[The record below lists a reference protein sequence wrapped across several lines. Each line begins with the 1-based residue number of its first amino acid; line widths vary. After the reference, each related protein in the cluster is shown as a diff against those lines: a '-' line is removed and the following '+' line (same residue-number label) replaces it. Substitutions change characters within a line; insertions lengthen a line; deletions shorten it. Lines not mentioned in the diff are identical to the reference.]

1 MAIRFE
7 DKDLVN
13 QLLDMLPNQES
24 LPDPDAVWNIKNNE
38 GNTILHELAASDS
51 WKESA
56 SKLVKK
62 CKDTDQELLIARN
75 ELGETPIFC
84 AARHGQTEMFQFL
97 AEEMKLKAD
106 GPENLKP
113 YLRRGDGTTVLHI
126 SIFTECF
133 SELFCS

>member
-1 MAIRFE
+1 M
-7 DKDLVN
+7 N
-13 QLLDMLPNQES
+13 QLLRMLPNQEN
-24 LPDPDAVWNIKNNE
+24 LPVPLWNIKNNE
-38 GNTILHELAASDS
+38 GNTILHELASSDS

-56 SKLVKK
+56 TDVEKRYIGK
-62 CKDTDQELLIARN
+62 DQELLIARN

-84 AARHGQTEMFQFL
+84 AENL
-97 AEEMKLKAD
+97 AEEMKLTED

-133 SELFCS
+133 SEFIYISFPLISLTTQI